1 MISLK
6 APLIE
11 ERIYEK
17 FLKEK
22 MQLKHQEIQLKKG
35 TYQNTKSQRKTYAS
49 VKVANIYWLEYLV
62 YLIIALFLPQKIL
75 LKLLLFLFILI
86 IRKSI
91 PYGIY
96 YLEYN
101 TKRYYKL
108 IQTIETKQIILQK
121 QLQLTKKYLKNSK

>member
-1 MISLK
+1 MIHLK

-35 TYQNTKSQRKTYAS
+35 TYQNAKSQRKTYAS

-62 YLIIALFLPQKIL
+62 YLLIALFLPQKIL
-75 LKLLLFLFILI
+75 LKLLLFFSILI